1 MEVYI
6 LTLGIIFV
14 LGFFD
19 LRLKLSS
26 LQRNLMIFFLYVFIV
41 IQIGLRWETGTD
53 WSMYLINFYET
64 NDYNIVLLN
73 SLTGFEI
80 GYGTFVFFINKIFN
94 NYSVF
99 LLIHALLFYWGIF
112 RMAKKYSPYFFI
124 SIMFYYA
131 NNLGIVGS
139 NRQLLA
145 IVICLWSLEYV
156 FEKKPFKFL
165 FTVVAA
171 MLFHTTAFMFMVYY
185 FLNRNFK
192 TVVVILVLIVSFII
206 GKTGLPFFIFSKF
219 GGLFGELA
227 TSKAT
232 YYSDTAKES
241 LAEGGLGVMGLVKR
255 LLFIAIFTYNYS
267 FLSSKLTYYKLL
279 YNGYIFGMVI
289 YFLFSSSML
298 VFVSRGSLY
307 FNIMESMLISCQF
320 LIFYNRLDKVY
331 IYFVLLLISIIF
343 LFQSIMVY
351 PDLFNPYKSLF
362 YNVDYN
368 RLMY

>member
-6 LTLGIIFV
+6 LTLVLIFV
-14 LGFFD
+14 LGFLD
-19 LRLKLSS
+19 LRLELNNA
-26 LQRNLMIFFLYVFIV
+26 QRNWMIFFLYAVIV

-53 WSMYLINFYET
+53 WDMYLINFYGT

-99 LLIHALLFYWGIF
+99 LLIHALIFYWGIF

-124 SIMFYYA
+124 TIMFYYA

-145 IVICLWSLEYV
+145 IVICLWSLEFV
-156 FEKKPFKFL
+156 FERKPFKF
-165 FTVVAA
+165 FCTVVVA
-171 MLFHTTAFMFMVYY
+171 MLFHTTAFMFAIYY

-192 TVVVILVLIVSFII
+192 AAVIILVLIASFII
-206 GKTGLPFFIFSKF
+206 GKTSLPFFIFSKF

-227 TSKAT
+227 TSKT
-232 YYSDTAKES
+232 SYYSATAEDS
-241 LAEGGLGVMGLVKR
+241 LAEGGLGIMGLIKR

-267 FLSSKLTYYKLL
+267 FLSNKLTYYKVL
-279 YNGYIFGMVI
+279 YNGYMFGIMV

-298 VFVSRGSLY
+298 VLVSRGSLY
-307 FNIMESMLISCQF
+307 FNIMESLLISCQF
-320 LIFYNRLDKVY
+320 L
-331 IYFVLLLISIIF
+331 VLYKRVDREYVFFALLFISIVF
-343 LFQSIMVY
+343 LYQSIAVY
-351 PDLFNPYKSLF
+351 PDLFDPYKSLF

-368 RLMY
+368 RSMS